1 MAFIGV
7 TRMGGALKSNQASI
21 MHMVIFASTSGYS
34 ALSLADQ
41 AHGGIKEQSRSV
53 AERQPLLLFTFQSG
67 KPHRFPEWQEMS

>member
-1 MAFIGV
+1 
-7 TRMGGALKSNQASI
+7 

-41 AHGGIKEQSRSV
+41 AHGGIKVQSRSV
-53 AERQPLLLFTFQSG
+53 AARQSLLLFILQSS